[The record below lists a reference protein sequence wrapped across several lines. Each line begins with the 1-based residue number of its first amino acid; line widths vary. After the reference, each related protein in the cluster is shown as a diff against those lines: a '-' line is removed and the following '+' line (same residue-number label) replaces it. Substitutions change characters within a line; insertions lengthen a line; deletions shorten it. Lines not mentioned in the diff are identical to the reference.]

1 MSKLT
6 DNRKWKTAAAAVDMA
21 AETVSGVLRG
31 AARVLVTVVLVL
43 ITTILLTMC
52 IFAYYVKTCL
62 TPSFDLSLEDMKLNP
77 VPVQHHLYHRL

>member
-31 AARVLVTVVLVL
+31 AARVLSVTR
-43 ITTILLTMC
+43 
-52 IFAYYVKTCL
+52 
-62 TPSFDLSLEDMKLNP
+62 S
-77 VPVQHHLYHRL
+77 

>member
-62 TPSFDLSLEDMKLNP
+62 STDLNISLSDYTLSLSSTIYTTAYN
-77 VPVQHHLYHRL
+77 